1 MSQNSGQ
8 SNEEEERCLLPSQK
22 RQEGHVS
29 SGENYTSLKKKSG
42 NVQKM
47 ETMWS
52 CADGCPRVPDGG
64 RFSEAEWR

>member
-1 MSQNSGQ
+1 MSASLPEEAGGTCEFWGKLCQ
-8 SNEEEERCLLPSQK
+8 SE
-22 RQEGHVS
+22 
-29 SGENYTSLKKKSG
+29 KKNQGMFRK
-42 NVQKM
+42 V